1 MTSGGELDGRVAI
14 VTGGGR
20 GIGQG
25 ISRLLASEGAHVVI
39 AELAEERGAEAATE
53 IVDAGLRAQAV
64 GCDVSDGASCAELVE
79 RVRREHGRIDIL
91 VNNAGLSIY
100 GHVGEMPLADW
111 QVQMDVMLTGAFLV
125 CGHVGPVMTDQRSGS
140 IVNIASIGGMGG
152 WPYRSAYNAAT
163 AGVINLTEVLAT
175 EWGRYGVRVNAIS
188 PGTIRTEMAEEA
200 VRAGVATLDGYIRRT
215 PLGRMGEVHEIA
227 SAVLF
232 LASDR
237 SSYVT
242 GTNLRVD
249 GGWVAWGYPLADGQP
264 TA

>member
-1 MTSGGELDGRVAI
+1 VTSGELEGRVAI

-25 ISRLLASEGAHVVI
+25 IAKVLANEGAHVVI
-39 AELAEERGAEAATE
+39 AELAEERGAGAATE
-53 IVDAGLRAQAV
+53 IVDAGLSAQAV
-64 GCDVSDGASCAELVE
+64 GCDVSDAASCAALVE
-79 RVRREHGRIDIL
+79 QVRREHGRIDVL

-111 QVQMDVMLTGAFLV
+111 QIQTDVMLTGTFLV
-125 CGHVGPVMTDQRSGS
+125 CGEVGHVMTEQHSGS
-140 IVNIASIGGMGG
+140 IVNISSIGGMGG
-152 WPYRSAYNAAT
+152 WPYRAGYNAPK
-163 AGVINLTEVLAT
+163 AGVINFTEVLAT
-175 EWGRYGVRVNAIS
+175 EWGRFGIRVNAIS
-188 PGTIRTEMAEEA
+188 PGAIRTEMAEDA
-200 VRAGVATLDGYIRRT
+200 VRAGVATLDSYIRRT
-215 PLGRMGEVHEIA
+215 PLGRMGEVSEIA

-249 GGWVAWGYPLADGQP
+249 GGWVAWGYPLADEQASG
-264 TA
+264 